1 MDQLLVLRKTRR
13 AQLTKYNNLILKEIN
28 KPEPPKT
35 VKLERLLLE
44 LDSRIDAVKG
54 THSDCADAAVAS
66 EEQDEEIFLEEQISW
81 LEDRSDTRDTLIELI
96 LTRRGNSSEGTA
108 PNHSTQDDQ
117 SDRGSVTTAGSRPYI
132 KLGKLSTMTF
142 DGSQENQFPAWQADH
157 ECRIFNNDS
166 LNPAEKMRYLQ
177 EGLTHTPRDM
187 TVGFPATQEGYEAA
201 FKLICERYGRKE
213 KIRNRHIAGLL
224 YLEAPSAGRQG
235 PDVSSLYAAFNS
247 ISMHVRSLESLLVM
261 MKVEDILI
269 PLIISK
275 FPDSFKHEFSK
286 AFKDDNVT
294 LAQLL
299 SFLQR
304 EIERYEFV
312 QDISHTM
319 RDAPDNLDRP
329 QIFATK
335 SKPPPPT
342 GSAVSLYVAGEATPQ
357 PPTLPPPPA
366 AAAAGGI
373 RCYYCQGD
381 HYSKNCPR
389 FNRASIAIRRD
400 MAYQARLCIKC
411 LRPGHK
417 ADMCNATCKRCL
429 GAHATP
435 LCDIKTGQNGVGWAT
450 PASFAAPWGQYGT
463 QLPPLQNH
471 TGRAQL
477 PNNMVAPAGTQNH
490 GPPMAA
496 QSTLQQQQQHVGATS
511 ATTQGRPTG
520 QANAFNVHNNGKL
533 NTTGPVLNTQL
544 NPFSPQYQPSQ
555 SHLHPTQSSQN
566 FGGGDSMGF
575 QKVRRAAEPPGGVG
589 DVTQSR

>member
-1 MDQLLVLRKTRR
+1 MEALLIVRKTRR
-13 AQLTKYNNLILKEIN
+13 AQLTKYSNLIQKELN
-28 KPEPPKT
+28 KPDPPKT

-44 LDSRIDAVKG
+44 LDAKIDAVKN
-54 THSDCADAAVAS
+54 THSNCADAAAAS
-66 EEQDEEIFLEEQISW
+66 EEQDADTFMEEQISW
-81 LEDRSDTRDTLIELI
+81 LEDRSDTRDTLVEL
-96 LTRRGNSSEGTA
+96 LLSRRGNSLEGAT

-117 SDRGSVTTAGSRPYI
+117 SDRASVTTAGSRPYI

-177 EGLTHTPRDM
+177 EGLTLTPRDM

-213 KIRNRHIAGLL
+213 KVRNRHIAGLL
-224 YLEAPSAGRQG
+224 YLEAPTAGRQG
-235 PDVSSLYAAFNS
+235 PDVSTLYAAFNS

-286 AFKDDNVT
+286 AFRDDNVT
-294 LAQLL
+294 LSQLL

-319 RDAPDNLDRP
+319 RDAPDNIDRP
-329 QIFATK
+329 QTFAVR
-335 SKPPPPT
+335 SKIPPT
-342 GSAVSLYVAGEATPQ
+342 GSAVSLYVAGGAAPQ

-366 AAAAGGI
+366 AAAGGGI

-381 HYSKNCPR
+381 HYSKNCPK

-417 ADMCNATCKRCL
+417 SNMCNANCKRCL

-435 LCDIKTGQNGVGWAT
+435 LCDIKTGQNGVGFT
-450 PASFAAPWGQYGT
+450 PPASFAAPWGQYGT
-463 QLPPLQNH
+463 QLPQLQSH

-477 PNNMVAPAGTQNH
+477 PNNMVAPSGTQNH
-490 GPPMAA
+490 GPPMAV
-496 QSTLQQQQQHVGATS
+496 QSTLLQQQQPVGTNS
-511 ATTQGRPTG
+511 TTAQGRPME
-520 QANAFNVHNNGKL
+520 QANAFNVQTNGTL
-533 NTTGPVLNTQL
+533 NATALGFNTQL
-544 NPFSPQYQPSQ
+544 NPFSPQYQPS
-555 SHLHPTQSSQN
+555 HLHPTQSSQN
-566 FGGGDSMGF
+566 FGGSDTLGF
-575 QKVRRAAEPPGGVG
+575 RKVTRGEEPPGGAEA
-589 DVTQSR
+589 VTQSR